1 MRIKKRALYYR
12 NQAIKAAKGNDNDL
26 PPDFPFKIH
35 FLSPSACVLERPC
48 TITFTCNC
56 RRADCED
63 FPRGCLRV
71 LSIGEKNG
79 ETFKVGA
86 DVVESEDKARQIAA
100 TDNRKKFYWITES
113 SDVKARVYFK
123 SAIAEQPFLVL
134 AGDDEDGY
142 LAAKIDTL
150 ANSQA
155 NESYRFSRFS
165 VTSK

>member
-1 MRIKKRALYYR
+1 M
-12 NQAIKAAKGNDNDL
+12 
-26 PPDFPFKIH
+26 
-35 FLSPSACVLERPC
+35 
-48 TITFTCNC
+48 
-56 RRADCED
+56 
-63 FPRGCLRV
+63 

-134 AGDDEDGY
+134 AGDEEDGY

-165 VTSK
+165 ATSK